1 MSPVIRTWLGFAAL
15 GAALIHLAV
24 GATAPFPLSVLLVGF
39 GLAELAWGIATLATG
54 RVLTARIVVG
64 ATLIP
69 VLIWGATAVLGS
81 GLGVTSAQTGL
92 PLYPMAVASLF
103 NLFLAATVAIA
114 LRRAANGPPTA
125 VGAAALR
132 AATPSASTP
141 SASTSS
147 ASSPSGWR
155 FLTGLVVGGFLLSAL
170 TTPAL
175 AATEVGS
182 HAVPHGSHG
191 VTQLIVPNSGGHG
204 SH

>member
-1 MSPVIRTWLGFAAL
+1 MSPVLRTWLGFAAL

-24 GATAPFPLSVLLVGF
+24 GVTAPFPLSVLLVGF
-39 GLAELAWGIATLATG
+39 GIAELGWAIATLAAG
-54 RVLTARIVVG
+54 RVIAPRVVVG
-64 ATLIP
+64 AALIP
-69 VLIWGATAVLGS
+69 VFIWGATAALGS

-103 NLFLAATVAIA
+103 NIFLAVTVAIA
-114 LRRAANGPPTA
+114 LRRAPSGIPTP
-125 VGAAALR
+125 VGAAAARAPQASEPR
-132 AATPSASTP
+132 AATPG
-141 SASTSS
+141 
-147 ASSPSGWR
+147 GWR

-191 VTQLIVPNSGGHG
+191 VTQVTVPNSGGHG

>member
-1 MSPVIRTWLGFAAL
+1 MSPVVRTWLGFAAL

-24 GATAPFPLSVLLVGF
+24 GVTAPFPLSVLLVGF
-39 GLAELAWGIATLATG
+39 GIAELGWGIATLATG
-54 RVLTARIVVG
+54 RVITPRIVVG
-64 ATLIP
+64 AALIP
-69 VLIWGATAVLGS
+69 VFIWGVTAALGS

-103 NLFLAATVAIA
+103 NIFLAATVAIA
-114 LRRAANGPPTA
+114 LRRAPNGIPTA
-125 VGAAALR
+125 LGAAAP
-132 AATPSASTP
+132 ATSPGTSTQGTSTP
-141 SASTSS
+141 G
-147 ASSPSGWR
+147 GWR
-155 FLTGLVVGGFLLSAL
+155 FITGLVVGGFLLSAL

-191 VTQLIVPNSGGHG
+191 VTELIVPDSGGHG